1 MTDYTPHY
9 ENLRKGLLHAEKVVG
24 GVYPYGCRTDL
35 QHLKLQSFILLAHA
49 VIEQYLEDLCLE
61 VARDARTI
69 FVNDGIIT
77 KALVGLITS
86 QVLAEKSSGKG
97 SKKIGS
103 EMAKNLD
110 VFSRDAFNYY
120 TEVVKSNHG
129 IKKENLKSLFFP
141 IGIDPL
147 TVDLALANTLDSF
160 GTTRGLIAHKFAI
173 RRENTLSSVKS
184 ELAVIVRDLT
194 TLDREAIS
202 SLQMRMA
209 EDSVVVR

>member
-1 MTDYTPHY
+1 MTGYTPHY
-9 ENLRKGLLHAEKVVG
+9 EGLKKGLSHAEKVVG
-24 GVYPYGCRTDL
+24 GVYPYGCKTDL

-49 VIEQYLEDLCLE
+49 VIEQYLEELCLE

-69 FVNDGIIT
+69 FVREGVIT

-97 SKKIGS
+97 SRRIGS
-103 EMAKNLD
+103 DMAKNLD
-110 VFSRDAFNYY
+110 VFSRDAFNSY
-120 TEVVKSNHG
+120 TEVIKSNHG
-129 IKKENLKSLFFP
+129 IKKDNLKSLFFP

-147 TVDLALANTLDSF
+147 TVDLALANTLDAF

-173 RRENTLSSVKS
+173 RRENTLSAVQS

-194 TLDREAIS
+194 ALDREAMS

-209 EDSVVVR
+209 EGSVAVR

>member
-1 MTDYTPHY
+1 MTGYTPHY
-9 ENLRKGLLHAEKVVG
+9 EGLKKGLSHAEKVVG
-24 GVYPYGCRTDL
+24 GVYPYGCKTDL

-49 VIEQYLEDLCLE
+49 VIEQYLEELCLE

-69 FVNDGIIT
+69 FVREGVIT

-97 SKKIGS
+97 SKRIGS
-103 EMAKNLD
+103 DMAKNLD
-110 VFSRDAFNYY
+110 VFSRDAFNSY
-120 TEVVKSNHG
+120 TEVIKSNHG
-129 IKKENLKSLFFP
+129 IKKDNLKSLFFP

-147 TVDLALANTLDSF
+147 TVDLALANTLDAF

-173 RRENTLSSVKS
+173 RRENTLSAVQS

-194 TLDREAIS
+194 ALDREAMS
-202 SLQMRMA
+202 SLQLRMA
-209 EDSVVVR
+209 EGSVAVR